1 MTFLPTH
8 TVDNL
13 VHSFGVDCSNAQIT
27 LFLANR
33 LIFNPRKI
41 KPLISTS

>member
-27 LFLANR
+27 LLRANR
-33 LIFNPRKI
+33 LLFNPTKN